1 MLTSMTERWKTAIDN
16 GLTVGAVFIDFQK
29 AFDTVPHYIL
39 SHKLHAIGISGSLHE
54 WLMSYLTDRRQF
66 TEVNNCR
73 SATDYVRYGVPQGS
87 LLGPRLYTIYVNDLP
102 DHIDSGDL
110 YMYADDTTVY
120 CIGPNV
126 DLVMSSLNKTMEQ
139 VLRWSVRNQ
148 LTIHPIK
155 TEAMIMRKTSFVG
168 PIPPLYFNTG
178 HIDLVNYTTC
188 LGVKIDN
195 KLTWSVHID
204 SVKKHFTQKVGALKR
219 MRILPKKV
227 LEEIYFKT
235 IIPSVTYGIS
245 VWGNCSPSALNS
257 LHHIHARAARIV
269 NNLNSMMADETCLI
283 KSDWLPISYFYK
295 KSVLLFMHKVYYETT
310 SQSICELF
318 SKRVTSR
325 SSRVPNQFN
334 IIRFKS
340 ETGRNTLQYRGPVIW
355 NFVNRL
361 VEVPDNSYSF
371 KQILRKHVKIIDNFS
386 FDKGATVV
394 ANKKD
399 DFIYF

>member
-1 MLTSMTERWKTAIDN
+1 MK
-16 GLTVGAVFIDFQK
+16 K
-29 AFDTVPHYIL
+29 ARF
-39 SHKLHAIGISGSLHE
+39 
-54 WLMSYLTDRRQF
+54 F
-66 TEVNNCR
+66 TC
-73 SATDYVRYGVPQGS
+73 T
-87 LLGPRLYTIYVNDLP
+87 L
-102 DHIDSGDL
+102 
-110 YMYADDTTVY
+110 
-120 CIGPNV
+120 
-126 DLVMSSLNKTMEQ
+126 
-139 VLRWSVRNQ
+139 
-148 LTIHPIK
+148 
-155 TEAMIMRKTSFVG
+155 
-168 PIPPLYFNTG
+168 
-178 HIDLVNYTTC
+178 
-188 LGVKIDN
+188 
-195 KLTWSVHID
+195 HID

-269 NNLNSMMADETCLI
+269 NNLNSTMADETCLI

>member
-1 MLTSMTERWKTAIDN
+1 
-16 GLTVGAVFIDFQK
+16 
-29 AFDTVPHYIL
+29 
-39 SHKLHAIGISGSLHE
+39 
-54 WLMSYLTDRRQF
+54 
-66 TEVNNCR
+66 
-73 SATDYVRYGVPQGS
+73 
-87 LLGPRLYTIYVNDLP
+87 
-102 DHIDSGDL
+102 
-110 YMYADDTTVY
+110 
-120 CIGPNV
+120 
-126 DLVMSSLNKTMEQ
+126 
-139 VLRWSVRNQ
+139 
-148 LTIHPIK
+148 
-155 TEAMIMRKTSFVG
+155 
-168 PIPPLYFNTG
+168 
-178 HIDLVNYTTC
+178 
-188 LGVKIDN
+188 
-195 KLTWSVHID
+195 
-204 SVKKHFTQKVGALKR
+204 
-219 MRILPKKV
+219 
-227 LEEIYFKT
+227 
-235 IIPSVTYGIS
+235 
-245 VWGNCSPSALNS
+245 
-257 LHHIHARAARIV
+257 
-269 NNLNSMMADETCLI
+269 MADETCLI

-371 KQILRKHVKIIDNFS
+371 KQILRKHVKILDNFS